1 MEDIMNQQTFPKPN
15 MRVVFPPDR
24 LTFSQRLNAKQREM
38 TIVKTN
44 NISSTTEVLFIFLSL
59 ALSQRDMK

>member
-1 MEDIMNQQTFPKPN
+1 MNQQIFPKPN
-15 MRVVFPPDR
+15 MRVVFPPDM

-38 TIVKTN
+38 IIVRTN
-44 NISSTTEVLFIFLSL
+44 SMSSTTEVLCICLSL